1 MGAGLTSNIRRL
13 LEDRKL
19 IRFRATKE
27 MIFKELEG
35 AKYDLERACKSF
47 KDGDYK
53 WATVQAYYSMFH
65 AARALLY
72 SRGFR
77 EKSHRALL
85 IALIE
90 LFVKSQQLDRGYVE
104 DLRNAMDLREE
115 ADYGMVFSEEGA
127 REVANKTRI
136 FIDRVEIILR
146 DLNVRAL

>member
-1 MGAGLTSNIRRL
+1 MGERLSPEIWRL
-13 LEDRKL
+13 LEERRL
-19 IRFRATKE
+19 VRSRVRRG
-27 MIFKELEG
+27 MIIKELQG
-35 AKYDLERACKSF
+35 ARYDLERAHKSL
-47 KDGDYK
+47 KDKDYK

-85 IALIE
+85 TALRE
-90 LFVKSQQLDRGYVE
+90 LFVRSGQLDLEYHD

-127 REVANKTRI
+127 KEVVEKAKKFLDKT
-136 FIDRVEIILR
+136 ETILQ
-146 DLNVRAL
+146 DYQ

>member
-1 MGAGLTSNIRRL
+1 MGDRLTSDIRRL

-27 MIFKELEG
+27 IILKELEG
-35 AKYDLERACKSF
+35 AKYDLDRACKSF
-47 KDGDYK
+47 KDGDNK

-72 SRGFR
+72 GRGFR

-85 IALIE
+85 VALTE
-90 LFVKSQQLDRGYVE
+90 LFVKSQQLNREYVE
-104 DLRNAMDLREE
+104 DLRTAMDLREE

-127 REVANKTRI
+127 RELTNKARDFIERI
-136 FIDRVEIILR
+136 EFTLR
-146 DLNVRAL
+146 ELYVKDL